1 MVDYC
6 AVEYI
11 NTTLKMKIRMID
23 YKGGQKL
30 SKVLQE
36 KVKERR
42 KKQKRCHFSRKNTHP
57 PLFFFYTKKKKDI

>member
-23 YKGGQKL
+23 YKGQKL
-30 SKVLQE
+30 SKVQE
-36 KVKERR
+36 KGQG
-42 KKQKRCHFSRKNTHP
+42 KKKKTKKVPLFTKNNTNNNF
-57 PLFFFYTKKKKDI
+57 FFFYEKKKDI

>member
-30 SKVLQE
+30 SKVQE

-42 KKQKRCHFSRKNTHP
+42 KKQKSVL
-57 PLFFFYTKKKKDI
+57 PLFTKKQQQLFFLKDD

>member
-23 YKGGQKL
+23 YKGQKL
-30 SKVLQE
+30 SKVQE

-42 KKQKRCHFSRKNTHP
+42 KKQKRCHFSRKTTQTT
-57 PLFFFYTKKKKDI
+57 FFLLEKKKDI

>member
-23 YKGGQKL
+23 YKGQKL
-30 SKVLQE
+30 SKVQE
-36 KVKERR
+36 KGQG
-42 KKQKRCHFSRKNTHP
+42 KKKKTKKV
-57 PLFFFYTKKKKDI
+57 PLFTKNNTQTTFFLLRKKKDI

>member
-11 NTTLKMKIRMID
+11 NTTLQMKIRMID
-23 YKGGQKL
+23 YKGQKL
-30 SKVLQE
+30 SKVQE

-42 KKQKRCHFSRKNTHP
+42 KKQKSVCCHFSQKNNNNN
-57 PLFFFYTKKKKDI
+57 FFS

>member
-23 YKGGQKL
+23 YKGQKL
-30 SKVLQE
+30 SKVQE

-42 KKQKRCHFSRKNTHP
+42 KKQKRCHFSRKTTP
-57 PLFFFYTKKKKDI
+57 TTIFFFFYEKKKDI

>member
-11 NTTLKMKIRMID
+11 NTTLQMKIRMID
-23 YKGGQKL
+23 YKGQKL
-30 SKVLQE
+30 SKVQE

-42 KKQKRCHFSRKNTHP
+42 KKQKSSVLSLFTKNNNNFFS
-57 PLFFFYTKKKKDI
+57 

>member
-11 NTTLKMKIRMID
+11 NTTLQMKIRMID
-23 YKGGQKL
+23 YKGQKL
-30 SKVLQE
+30 SKVQE

-42 KKQKRCHFSRKNTHP
+42 KKQKSSVL
-57 PLFFFYTKKKKDI
+57 PLFTKNNNNFFS

>member
-30 SKVLQE
+30 SKVQE

-42 KKQKRCHFSRKNTHP
+42 KKQKSSVL
-57 PLFFFYTKKKKDI
+57 PLFTKNNNNFFS